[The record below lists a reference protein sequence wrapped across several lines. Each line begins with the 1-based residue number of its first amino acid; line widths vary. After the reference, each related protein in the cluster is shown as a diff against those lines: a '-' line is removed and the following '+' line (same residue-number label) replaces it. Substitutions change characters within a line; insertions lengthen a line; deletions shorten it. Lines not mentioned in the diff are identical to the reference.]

1 MEPSRH
7 PVFLSMKFDVL
18 QVDLLWDERA
28 GQWSSLAEARA
39 GREGAVQAKMIMQTC
54 NLLVEGGATAEAEA
68 VRLALQAG
76 GRCQEHSSA
85 K

>member
-1 MEPSRH
+1 
-7 PVFLSMKFDVL
+7 MKFDAL

-28 GQWSSLAEARA
+28 GLWSSLAKVRA
-39 GREGAVQAKMIMQTC
+39 GHEGAAQAKIVLQSC
-54 NLLVEGGATAEAEA
+54 NLLAEGGATAEAEA
-68 VRLALQAG
+68 VRLALQAS